1 MTFYEAALRV
11 LEDAGKPMTNIEI
24 TQRSVEKNLL
34 SHVGKTPEMTML
46 ARLAAM
52 ARRPRDR
59 KVIVTAKDT
68 FALADWMLAEDA
80 VALATTGVI
89 EPNPEEAMPPYR
101 PSERHPESRPE
112 FARGA
117 GRGERD
123 RDRGGKRRDRDEE
136 RKKKYPPIAEVVFE
150 VLSEADQHTSAPAD
164 LLSKARERELVSD
177 ELTLEQVLL
186 ALADDNQ
193 KRVDAGRRPQF
204 HYLKPADGAAS
215 LMLDAGGE
223 TPPLEVQQAFCLAAN
238 IPFENGRAVI
248 RRERERDRD
257 RDRDRD
263 KDRDRDRTAPMGVAA
278 PTPED
283 DTLGAT
289 AKHAVRDAKRAVA
302 RVLRAKLADFDV
314 FTFEKSVVRMLH
326 GHGFRE
332 LKVAKRSKEGQ
343 VLTARRR
350 DGSLELRIAVRVIKG
365 NRPIDRR
372 DVQELRRDLGHFGA
386 NMGLIC
392 SPGEPR
398 GDAKSE
404 ALAGALVMLWCGEG
418 LAEKFF
424 EAHVGVSVQSLEL
437 YEIDE
442 AFFAKA
448 KQDAEDARARREERH
463 LQKAGSD
470 RDAGEREAPERGP
483 APTPD
488 RAAVAASQ
496 EAPAAAAADGDDDEG
511 DDEEGEEGS
520 AEVASSAGAAAGA
533 PGEAGEAGEAGRRRR
548 RRRRGRRGR
557 GPRPEGSPS
566 APGAADADGSAAVSA
581 AAPSA
586 PEGIPESAPTAPTPA
601 PSEPQQPPPPSA
613 PLPEPTPSGS

>member
-11 LEDAGKPMTNIEI
+11 LEDAGKPLTNIEI

-80 VALATTGVI
+80 AALATTGVI

-101 PSERHPESRPE
+101 PSERHPESRSE

-123 RDRGGKRRDRDEE
+123 RDRGHKRRDRDDE

-150 VLSEADQHTSAPAD
+150 VLSEAEGRTLEPTE
-164 LLSKARERELVSD
+164 LLAKARERELISD
-177 ELTLEQVLL
+177 ELSLEQVLL

-193 KRVDAGRRPQF
+193 KRVDGGRRPQF
-204 HYLKPADGAAS
+204 HYLKPAEGPTV
-215 LMLDAGGE
+215 LKVDAGGE
-223 TPPLEVQQAFCLAAN
+223 APPIELQQAFCLAAN

-248 RRERERDRD
+248 RRERDRD
-257 RDRDRD
+257 RDRQLP
-263 KDRDRDRTAPMGVAA
+263 TAAAA
-278 PTPED
+278 PLPGDEQ
-283 DTLGAT
+283 TLGAA
-289 AKHAVRDAKRAVA
+289 AKHAVRDARRSVA
-302 RVLRAKLADFDV
+302 RVLRSKLAEFDV

-350 DGSLELRIAVRVIKG
+350 DGSLELRVAVRVIKG
-365 NRPIDRR
+365 NRPVERR
-372 DVQELRRDLGHFGA
+372 DVSELRRDLGHYGA
-386 NMGLIC
+386 NLGLIC
-392 SPGEPR
+392 SPGEAR
-398 GDAKSE
+398 SDAKSE
-404 ALAGALVMLWCGEG
+404 ALSGALVMLWCGEG

-463 LQKAGSD
+463 LQKLGAEPT
-470 RDAGEREAPERGP
+470 AQP
-483 APTPD
+483 APPPQAEE
-488 RAAVAASQ
+488 R
-496 EAPAAAAADGDDDEG
+496 PAEAAADGDDDS
-511 DDEEGEEGS
+511 DDDAEEGS
-520 AEVASSAGAAAGA
+520 EGGPVEVAGAAGASVPGQAGT
-533 PGEAGEAGEAGRRRR
+533 EGEAGRRRR
-548 RRRRGRRGR
+548 RRRRGRRGK
-557 GPRPEGSPS
+557 GPRPEGAEG
-566 APGAADADGSAAVSA
+566 APAPA
-581 AAPSA
+581 AAGA
-586 PEGIPESAPTAPTPA
+586 PVAQSAPT
-601 PSEPQQPPPPSA
+601 EQEPPPPPASA
-613 PLPEPTPSGS
+613 PQEPGPSGA

>member
-11 LEDAGKPMTNIEI
+11 LEDAGKPLTNIEI

-59 KVIVTAKDT
+59 KVIVTARDT

-80 VALATTGVI
+80 AALASTGVI

-101 PSERHPESRPE
+101 PSERHPESRAE
-112 FARGA
+112 NARGQ
-117 GRGERD
+117 GRGDRD
-123 RDRGGKRRDRDEE
+123 RDRGHKRRDRDDE

-150 VLSEADQHTSAPAD
+150 VLSEAEGRMMLPAD
-164 LLSKARERELVSD
+164 LLAKARERELISD
-177 ELTLEQVLL
+177 ELALEQVLL

-193 KRVDAGRRPQF
+193 KRIDAGRRPQF

-215 LMLDAGGE
+215 LLVDAGGE
-223 TPPLEVQQAFCLAAN
+223 TPVAELQQAFCTAAN

-248 RRERERDRD
+248 RRERDR
-257 RDRDRD
+257 
-263 KDRDRDRTAPMGVAA
+263 DRDRDRTAPMGTV
-278 PTPED
+278 PLPPED
-283 DTLGAT
+283 ATLGST
-289 AKHAVRDAKRAVA
+289 AKHAVRDAKRSVA
-302 RVLRAKLADFDV
+302 KSLRAKLAEFDV

-350 DGSLELRIAVRVIKG
+350 DGSLELRVAVRVIKG
-365 NRPIDRR
+365 NRPVERR
-372 DVQELRRDLGHFGA
+372 DVQELRRDLGNYGA

-404 ALAGALVMLWCGEG
+404 ALQGALVMLWCGEG

-424 EAHVGVSVQSLEL
+424 EAHVGVSVQTLEL

-448 KQDAEDARARREERH
+448 KQDAEDARTRREERH
-463 LQKAGSD
+463 AQKVDGD
-470 RDAGEREAPERGP
+470 RPPVDREQPEREPADRVEEPRATAPEKL
-483 APTPD
+483 
-488 RAAVAASQ
+488 AA
-496 EAPAAAAADGDDDEG
+496 EGEGDDEG
-511 DDEEGEEGS
+511 DDEGEEG
-520 AEVASSAGAAAGA
+520 AEEGGPEVAGAAAVPGA
-533 PGEAGEAGEAGRRRR
+533 PGTETEAGRRRR

-557 GPRPEGSPS
+557 GPKPEGAPPS
-566 APGAADADGSAAVSA
+566 APGAASAAVVA

-586 PEGIPESAPTAPTPA
+586 PGSGVPESAPTAPTPRQ
-601 PSEPQQPPPPSA
+601 SPPPPPAPSA
-613 PLPEPTPSGS
+613 PPDPSPSES

>member
-1 MTFYEAALRV
+1 MTFYEAALRI
-11 LEDAGKPMTNIEI
+11 LEDAGKPLTNIEI

-34 SHVGKTPEMTML
+34 SHVGKTPETTML

-68 FALADWMLAEDA
+68 FALADWMLSEDA
-80 VALATTGVI
+80 AALAATGVI

-101 PSERHPESRPE
+101 PTERHPESKPE

-123 RDRGGKRRDRDEE
+123 RDRGSKRRDRDEE

-150 VLSEADQHTSAPAD
+150 VLSEAEGRALAPAD
-164 LLSKARERELVSD
+164 LLARARERELISD
-177 ELTLEQVLL
+177 ELALEQVLT

-193 KRVDAGRRPQF
+193 KRLDAGRRPQF
-204 HYLKPADGAAS
+204 HYLKPAEGPTS
-215 LMLDAGGE
+215 LLLDAGGE
-223 TPPLEVQQAFCLAAN
+223 TPPAEVQQAFCLAAN

-248 RRERERDRD
+248 RRDRDRD
-257 RDRDRD
+257 RDRDRE
-263 KDRDRDRTAPMGVAA
+263 RGVAPGVSA
-278 PTPED
+278 LSPED
-283 DTLGAT
+283 ESLGAA

-302 RVLRAKLADFDV
+302 RVLRAKLAEFDV

-326 GHGFRE
+326 GHGLRE

-365 NRPIDRR
+365 NRPVDRR
-372 DVQELRRDLGHFGA
+372 DVQELRRDLGHYGA

-404 ALAGALVMLWCGEG
+404 ALQGALVMLWCGEG
-418 LAEKFF
+418 LADKFF

-448 KQDAEDARARREERH
+448 RLDAEEARARREERH
-463 LQKAGSD
+463 LA
-470 RDAGEREAPERGP
+470 RTGEQAPPPSAPGAVTAEVPLAVEPSGP
-483 APTPD
+483 STALGMNSPEGED
-488 RAAVAASQ
+488 
-496 EAPAAAAADGDDDEG
+496 EGGDDEG
-511 DDEEGEEGS
+511 DEGEEGP
-520 AEVASSAGAAAGA
+520 AEVAGAAAGA
-533 PGEAGEAGEAGRRRR
+533 PGEPGEAGRRRR

-557 GPRPEGSPS
+557 GPRPEGT
-566 APGAADADGSAAVSA
+566 PGEAQAA

-586 PEGIPESAPTAPTPA
+586 PGSVSESAPTAPTPSPSQPPQPTA
-601 PSEPQQPPPPSA
+601 PSEPGS
-613 PLPEPTPSGS
+613 SGS

>member
-11 LEDAGKPMTNIEI
+11 LEDAGKPLTNIEI

-34 SHVGKTPEMTML
+34 SHVGKTPETTML

-80 VALATTGVI
+80 EALATTGVV

-101 PSERHPESRPE
+101 PNERHPESRPE

-123 RDRGGKRRDRDEE
+123 RDRGHKRRDRDDE

-150 VLSEADQHTSAPAD
+150 VLSEAEARTMAPGD
-164 LLSKARERELVSD
+164 LLAKARERELISD

-193 KRVDAGRRPQF
+193 KRLDAGRRPQF
-204 HYLKPADGAAS
+204 QYLKPAEGAAS
-215 LMLDAGGE
+215 LLLDAGGE
-223 TPPLEVQQAFCLAAN
+223 SVPLELQQAFCLAAN
-238 IPFENGRAVI
+238 IPFENGRAVV
-248 RRERERDRD
+248 RRERERE
-257 RDRDRD
+257 
-263 KDRDRDRTAPMGVAA
+263 RDRDRTAPMGPVAL
-278 PTPED
+278 PVED
-283 DTLGAT
+283 QGLGTA

-302 RVLRAKLADFDV
+302 KVLRSKLAEFDV

-343 VLTARRR
+343 VLSARRR
-350 DGSLELRIAVRVIKG
+350 DGSLELRLAVRVIKG
-365 NRPIDRR
+365 NRPVERR
-372 DVQELRRDLGHFGA
+372 DVQELRRDLGQYGA

-404 ALAGALVMLWCGEG
+404 ALQGALVMLWCGEG

-424 EAHVGVSVQSLEL
+424 EAHVGVNVQSLEL

-442 AFFAKA
+442 AFFDKA
-448 KQDAEDARARREERH
+448 KLDAEDARARREERH
-463 LQKAGSD
+463 LQKTGESPPTD
-470 RDAGEREAPERGP
+470 REPMPRVIAE
-483 APTPD
+483 
-488 RAAVAASQ
+488 VAAQSSEKISEITKV
-496 EAPAAAAADGDDDEG
+496 EADDDGDDD
-511 DDEEGEEGS
+511 DEEGGEEGTS
-520 AEVASSAGAAAGA
+520 EVAGAAAVPGQPGA
-533 PGEAGEAGEAGRRRR
+533 EGEAGRRRR

-557 GPRPEGSPS
+557 AARPDGAPGPEGVSVAAPT
-566 APGAADADGSAAVSA
+566 APGGDK
-581 AAPSA
+581 
-586 PEGIPESAPTAPTPA
+586 PETAPTAPTPPVHA
-601 PSEPQQPPPPSA
+601 PQTPPPPPAASA
-613 PLPEPTPSGS
+613 PEPGTSGT

>member
-11 LEDAGKPMTNIEI
+11 LEDAGTPLTNIEI

-80 VALATTGVI
+80 AALASTGVI

-101 PSERHPESRPE
+101 PSERHPESKPE

-117 GRGERD
+117 GRGERE
-123 RDRGGKRRDRDEE
+123 RERGHKRRDRDDD

-150 VLSEADQHTSAPAD
+150 VLSEAEGRAMTTVD
-164 LLSKARERELVSD
+164 LLARARERELISD
-177 ELTLEQVLL
+177 ELQLEQVLL

-193 KRVDAGRRPQF
+193 KRIDAGRRPQF
-204 HYLKPADGAAS
+204 HYDKPAEGTAS
-215 LMLDAGGE
+215 LRVDAGGE
-223 TPPLEVQQAFCLAAN
+223 SPVADLQQAFCQAAGV
-238 IPFENGRAVI
+238 PFENGRAVI
-248 RRERERDRD
+248 RRER
-257 RDRDRD
+257 DRDRD
-263 KDRDRDRTAPMGVAA
+263 KDRAAPSVTAPSA
-278 PTPED
+278 ED
-283 DTLGAT
+283 ATLGST

-302 RVLRAKLADFDV
+302 KVLRTKLSEFDV

-350 DGSLELRIAVRVIKG
+350 DGSLELRVAVRVIKG
-365 NRPIDRR
+365 NRPVERR
-372 DVQELRRDLGHFGA
+372 DVQDLRRDLGNYGA
-386 NMGLIC
+386 NLGLIC

-404 ALAGALVMLWCGEG
+404 ALSGALVMLWCGEG
-418 LAEKFF
+418 LADKFF
-424 EAHVGVSVQSLEL
+424 EAHVGVNVQTLEL

-442 AFFAKA
+442 AFFDRARV
-448 KQDAEDARARREERH
+448 DAEDARARREERH
-463 LQKAGSD
+463 LAKSNVSAS
-470 RDAGEREAPERGP
+470 EAAPSSPQAP
-483 APTPD
+483 APTP
-488 RAAVAASQ
+488 RELPVVASAPAAVAA
-496 EAPAAAAADGDDDEG
+496 EGGDDDG
-511 DDEEGEEGS
+511 DDEEGGEEG
-520 AEVASSAGAAAGA
+520 APEAGAQAGA
-533 PGEAGEAGEAGRRRR
+533 PGTEGEAGRRRR

-557 GPRPEGSPS
+557 GPKEGV
-566 APGAADADGSAAVSA
+566 PGTPADGSVAAAAPDAAASVSTDIPPA
-581 AAPSA
+581 QPTAPSA
-586 PEGIPESAPTAPTPA
+586 PAEPEPPAPAPTVPA
-601 PSEPQQPPPPSA
+601 LDPGPP
-613 PLPEPTPSGS
+613 

>member
-11 LEDAGKPMTNIEI
+11 LEDAGKPLTNIEI
-24 TQRSVEKNLL
+24 TQRSIEKNLL

-52 ARRPRDR
+52 AKRPRDR

-80 VALATTGVI
+80 AALQATGVI

-101 PSERHPESRPE
+101 PTERHPESRVE

-123 RDRGGKRRDRDEE
+123 RERGHKRRDRDEE
-136 RKKKYPPIAEVVFE
+136 RKKKYPPISEVVFE
-150 VLSEADQHTSAPAD
+150 VLSEAEGRTLSPDD
-164 LLSKARERELVSD
+164 LLAKARERELISD
-177 ELTLEQVLL
+177 ELSLAQVLN

-193 KRVDAGRRPQF
+193 KRIDAGRRPQF
-204 HYLKPADGAAS
+204 HYKKPVEGPAS
-215 LMLDAGGE
+215 LWVDAGGE
-223 TPPLEVQQAFCLAAN
+223 TPPLELQQAFCAAAN
-238 IPFENGRAVI
+238 IPFENGRAVV
-248 RRERERDRD
+248 RRPSFER
-257 RDRDRD
+257 
-263 KDRDRDRTAPMGVAA
+263 PSQGAA
-278 PTPED
+278 SPAELSPED
-283 DTLGAT
+283 QSLSAT
-289 AKHAVRDAKRAVA
+289 AKHAVRDARKAVA
-302 RVLRAKLADFDV
+302 RVLRTKLAEFDV

-343 VLTARRR
+343 VLTARKR

-365 NRPIDRR
+365 QRSVERR
-372 DVQELRRDLGHFGA
+372 DVQELRRDLGHYGA

-404 ALAGALVMLWCGEG
+404 ALQGALVMLWCGEG

-448 KQDAEDARARREERH
+448 QQDAEDARVRREERH
-463 LQKAGSD
+463 RDKQTRPD
-470 RDAGEREAPERGP
+470 RPVVAEGPRDEAAPATEPFGIAAPSAPSPAAEAPEG
-483 APTPD
+483 
-488 RAAVAASQ
+488 
-496 EAPAAAAADGDDDEG
+496 DDEG
-511 DDEEGEEGS
+511 DDEAGEGAEGTPG
-520 AEVASSAGAAAGA
+520 EVGAVAVPGA
-533 PGEAGEAGEAGRRRR
+533 PGVGGRRRR

-557 GPRPEGSPS
+557 PVPG
-566 APGAADADGSAAVSA
+566 APGAPASSPEGAVA
-581 AAPSA
+581 TAPA
-586 PEGIPESAPTAPTPA
+586 PEENQSATPPPAPQPTAPTAPSDPG
-601 PSEPQQPPPPSA
+601 
-613 PLPEPTPSGS
+613 PSGT